1 MAKISVSVE
10 KYVVTIA
17 APSFILLKSF
27 TVNGV
32 IRLDRITP
40 LVMPTAIG
48 IIPSSTRAKIRRWNS
63 IDREMISKISNTLEM
78 ATSGLPNEKCHT
90 LDQRMSRQRFNDKID
105 AHRDDKQQN
114 QIIFQIFSA
123 KFLQLL
129 HLSLSPTMRSH
140 DVRDDCKFVHI

>member
-63 IDREMISKISNTLEM
+63 IDREMIAKISNTLEM
-78 ATSGLPNEKCHT
+78 ATSGCPTKNAT
-90 LDQRMSRQRFNDKID
+90 LWISECRASVSMTRSM
-105 AHRDDKQQN
+105 
-114 QIIFQIFSA
+114 
-123 KFLQLL
+123 
-129 HLSLSPTMRSH
+129 PTATTNSKTR
-140 DVRDDCKFVHI
+140 